1 MARTVL
7 SDYSSMFPIF
17 CNVHYRMIPPIVRR
31 GLFLAPLLWLAGC
44 NTVVL
49 NPSGDIAAQQA
60 HLVVVSTLLMLLI
73 IVPVMF
79 LICLFAWRYRKSNT
93 AAEYKPDWD
102 HSTKLELL
110 IWGAPLLIIIVLG
123 LITWIYTH
131 LLDPYRPLSRLDE
144 TRAVA
149 PGVKP
154 LEVEVVS
161 MDWKWMF
168 IYPEQGIA
176 TVNELVT
183 PVDVPIRFKMTSSTV
198 MNAFYIPAL
207 AGMVYTM
214 PTMETQL
221 NAVMNKV
228 GVYDGFS
235 ANYSGAGFSDMKFKY
250 HGVSQ
255 ADFDAW
261 VAKIKAGGQGSNGVL
276 TRAQFAQLDKPTI
289 KHPIMHF
296 ERVEPELYDR
306 VLNRCVAEGT
316 TCANEQMHQD
326 AERIKAAAAIK
337 DAQKDV
343 CAPNVAA
350 TAQPTRKE

>member
-1 MARTVL
+1 
-7 SDYSSMFPIF
+7 
-17 CNVHYRMIPPIVRR
+17 MIPPIVRR
-31 GLFLAPLLWLAGC
+31 GLLLAPLLWLAGC
-44 NTVVL
+44 DTVVL

-93 AAEYKPDWD
+93 SAEYKPDWD

-144 TRAVA
+144 NRPIAA
-149 PGVKP
+149 GVKP
-154 LEVEVVS
+154 LEVQVVA

-183 PVDVPIRFKMTSSTV
+183 PIDVPVRFHMTSTSV

-214 PTMETQL
+214 PGMETQL

-235 ANYSGAGFSDMKFKY
+235 ANYSGAGFSDMRFKY

-261 VAKIKAGGQGSNGVL
+261 VAKTKAGSTVL
-276 TRAQFAQLDKPTI
+276 TRAEVQSLEKPTI

-296 ERVEPELYDR
+296 GSVDTGVYDLI
-306 VLNRCVAEGT
+306 LNRCVAEGSV
-316 TCANEQMHQD
+316 CINAQMHQD
-326 AERIKAAAAIK
+326 ATRIKAAAAIK
-337 DAQKDV
+337 NLPKDV
-343 CAPNVAA
+343 CEPATVAA